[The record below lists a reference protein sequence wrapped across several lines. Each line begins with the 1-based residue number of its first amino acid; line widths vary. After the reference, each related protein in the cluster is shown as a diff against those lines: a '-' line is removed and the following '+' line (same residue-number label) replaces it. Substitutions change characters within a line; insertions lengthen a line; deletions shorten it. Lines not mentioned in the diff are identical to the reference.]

1 MADIAPPDFETRF
14 AIVKRKADL
23 LDIELSDEVINF
35 IANKLKT
42 NIRQLE
48 GTVKRLKAYQTLE
61 NRKPSLQLAQT
72 AIRDMLT
79 DVKLVLSDDDI
90 IMEVARTFNV
100 TPADIVSKKRQ
111 SNISLARQ
119 VTVHVMKEVSQHT
132 LKTIGEILGG
142 RDHSTIIYSNE
153 QVEEMMKRDPTF
165 KATVQDIITNLKQEM

>member
-1 MADIAPPDFETRF
+1 
-14 AIVKRKADL
+14 
-23 LDIELSDEVINF
+23 
-35 IANKLKT
+35 
-42 NIRQLE
+42 
-48 GTVKRLKAYQTLE
+48 
-61 NRKPSLQLAQT
+61 
-72 AIRDMLT
+72 
-79 DVKLVLSDDDI
+79 
-90 IMEVARTFNV
+90 MEVARTFNV